1 MTERER
7 VRDEKKGERRTT
19 GADAVGVYNTPE
31 PRVTAGATRDY
42 DGDLTTARAVDR
54 VRWGSVLAGIFAAI
68 STLMALT
75 VLGLAIG
82 LSSFDAGDTA
92 GPFGFGAGIWG
103 AISTLIAFFVG
114 GLIAARTAAVG
125 GHSNGILNGAMV
137 WFVAIPLLLYA
148 LGSGIGALASTVGG
162 IASTAVNANA
172 TAAGNAAADP
182 ALQATAAAGAEGA
195 AGAIQA
201 TATAIAGSI
210 DATDVNNAANTAAN
224 TAWQTLL
231 GLGLAAAA
239 AIGGGYLGARPVAT
253 TTTTTTRRTA

>member
-148 LGSGIGALASTVGG
+148 LGSGIGGW
-162 IASTAVNANA
+162 
-172 TAAGNAAADP
+172 P
-182 ALQATAAAGAEGA
+182 ALLAVSPAPQSMRV
-195 AGAIQA
+195 QR
-201 TATAIAGSI
+201 
-210 DATDVNNAANTAAN
+210 
-224 TAWQTLL
+224 LL
-231 GLGLAAAA
+231 AMRRLILPYRQLLRLGQKVQLVQSKLQRPRLLAASM
-239 AIGGGYLGARPVAT
+239 LLT
-253 TTTTTTRRTA
+253 